1 MSIEP
6 WNTGTGGTADCEDM
20 PRKSVDIRLTEH
32 PVQQKRGLLRPFPAI
47 RRGRVRAA
55 PEIGSRG
62 AEHPVDVRFAPTGTE
77 CRRFLAGSQGS
88 ALSPRR
94 AFRNQYLQF
103 SRFI

>member
-32 PVQQKRGLLRPFPAI
+32 PVQQKRGCCAFSCHPA
-47 RRGRVRAA
+47 RTGSGSARNRV
-55 PEIGSRG
+55 RG